1 MELRNYVCSEL
12 QNPESKKEPLDLG
25 PLDLWTLDLG
35 TLSPPLDH
43 PIPDD
48 PYDTLSRRVREQT

>member
-1 MELRNYVCSEL
+1 MRAVSFRI
-12 QNPESKKEPLDLG
+12 QKAKKNHWI
-25 PLDLWTLDLG
+25 LDLWTMDLD